1 MIRFNL
7 NEEKAI
13 EALVW
18 LANEKPGISFYYI
31 VKVLFFAD
39 KIHLNKYGRPILGDQ
54 YVAMPHGPVPSTVY
68 DMLGL
73 DKFLDQD
80 LIKMVEESLVI
91 DGRNVTS
98 IPGRKPKLEV
108 FSKSDIECL
117 RESLRVYG
125 AMLFRTLKEVT
136 HQEPAYIAAP
146 PNGPMDY
153 LDMIDPNNPHR
164 EQIEANLKE
173 LSKHLSL

>member
-18 LANEKPGISFYYI
+18 LANEKPGITFYYI

-80 LIKMVEESLVI
+80 LTKMVEESLVI
-91 DGRNVTS
+91 DGIKVTPT
-98 IPGRKPKLEV
+98 PGRKPKLEV

-117 RESLRVYG
+117 KESLATYG
-125 AMLFRTLKEVT
+125 NMSFALLKRIT
-136 HQEPAYIAAP
+136 HEEPAYIDAP
-146 PNGPMDY
+146 ANGQMDY
-153 LDMIDPNNPHR
+153 LKMIDETNPHR
-164 EQIEANLKE
+164 KE
-173 LSKHLSL
+173 ITKQLEEFSRHLSL